1 MSHIECHIENNI
13 AILELNRPTK
23 ANAYTPS
30 MLKDM
35 DTCWSRIENQ
45 ARVAIIQSTGDGS
58 FCGGADLIAMKDAR
72 AEDALDLFSQ
82 RLFNRIATS
91 KVISIAAIHGAAI
104 AGGFEL
110 TLACDLRV
118 ASGNAWFALPEV
130 SKGLI
135 PAAGGCTR
143 LTTLMG
149 PSISKGVILGNAT
162 ITALQALQW
171 GLIHRMDTNP
181 HDNALDW
188 AQNLIT
194 RNPLALRLA
203 KQVLQAPSL
212 EKERLAEALLYE
224 QKYNSN
230 HNVKSKT
237 ILK

>member
-1 MSHIECHIENNI
+1 MSHIECHIEKNI

-23 ANAYTPS
+23 ANSYTPS

-35 DTCWSRIENQ
+35 DDCWNRIEKQ
-45 ARVAIIQSTGDGS
+45 ARIVIIQSTGDGA
-58 FCGGADLIAMKDAR
+58 FCGGADLFEMNGVR

-118 ASGNAWFALPEV
+118 ASRNAWFALPEV
-130 SKGLI
+130 AKGLI

-149 PSISKGVILGNAT
+149 PSISKGVILGSGKIIAP
-162 ITALQALQW
+162 QALQW
-171 GLIHRMDTNP
+171 GLVHRIDTNP
-181 HDNALDW
+181 QDNAFIW
-188 AQNLIT
+188 AQDLIT
-194 RNPLALRLA
+194 RDPLALRLA
-203 KQVLQAPSL
+203 KQVLQEPSL

-224 QKYNSN
+224 QKAHRKN
-230 HNVKSKT
+230 H
-237 ILK
+237 I

>member
-1 MSHIECHIENNI
+1 MSHIECHIDNNI
-13 AILELNRPTK
+13 AILELNRSTK

-30 MLKDM
+30 MLTAM
-35 DTCWSRIENQ
+35 DTCWDRIEQ
-45 ARVAIIQSTGDGS
+45 HARIAIIQSTGDGA
-58 FCGGADLIAMKDAR
+58 FCGGADLVEMNNVQ

-118 ASGNAWFALPEV
+118 ASKNAWFALPEV

-149 PSISKGVILGNAT
+149 PSISKGVILGNAK
-162 ITALQALQW
+162 IMAAQALQW
-171 GLIHRMDTNP
+171 GLLHRIDDNP
-181 HDNALDW
+181 RGNAFDW
-188 AQNLIT
+188 AQDLIT

-224 QKYNSN
+224 QKTHGNKHTTKN
-230 HNVKSKT
+230 
-237 ILK
+237 I